1 MGTTQRMSPGVPG
14 EPNWGKLSGSITS
27 ISNTVAQEQ
36 GLAKEIEKATAKL
49 TANPTQANKN
59 AVDTLQKRQQTLSR
73 RKSQHFKT
81 GIKNLIRTGG
91 GRSKISK
98 GKSPSLG
105 RAGISRALKLSGFI
119 SYVHDNSLDAALR
132 KIGFGSVR
140 GKSLSEVIDFLMA
153 YFADTSSGM
162 DEVAA
167 NMASCQVLEL
177 LAQDA
182 ATVEEFEADLNSLMD
197 DEKLGEI
204 MCTFYGLYLFEHL
217 SQRFE
222 EKLIQLKGEA
232 VSAETFK
239 TIKEDILGQI
249 KVIHSE
255 RSITWINWKSK
266 DGKAIQEKIFDSII
280 KLFE

>member
-1 MGTTQRMSPGVPG
+1 MGTTQRLSPGVPG

-27 ISNTVAQEQ
+27 IANTVGQEQ
-36 GLAKEIEKATAKL
+36 SLAKEIEKAMDKV
-49 TANPTQANKN
+49 TANPTQANKSV
-59 AVDTLQKRQQTLSR
+59 VDGLLKRQWTLSK
-73 RKSQHFKT
+73 RKSQHFRT
-81 GIKNLIRTGG
+81 GINNLVRTGG
-91 GRSKISK
+91 GRSKIAK

-119 SYVHDNSLDAALR
+119 SYVHDKSLDAALK

-140 GKSLSEVIDFLMA
+140 GKSLSEVIDFLMI

-182 ATVEEFEADLNSLMD
+182 TTVEEFEANLNSLID
-197 DEKLGEI
+197 EEKLGEI

-222 EKLIQLKGEA
+222 EKLTQLKGEA

-255 RSITWINWKSK
+255 RSITGINWKSG